1 MRKPKSHYR
10 ETKVRRLII
19 VTAAVAVPCSSR
31 RKREMEDAKRRGR
44 VAADEREDET
54 GGCEE
59 DEGRTSTHGGRQRS
73 MRN

>member
-19 VTAAVAVPCSSR
+19 VTAVAVPCSSR
-31 RKREMEDAKRRGR
+31 RKREMEGAEQRGAR
-44 VAADEREDET
+44 VAADEREDER
-54 GGCEE
+54 E
-59 DEGRTSTHGGRQRS
+59 DVKRAKGRASTHGGRQRS